1 MIEIPA
7 GWIMS
12 RSEVTSPW
20 LVLAL
25 WSAFLGAL
33 LLRGL
38 EFSQVRS
45 ETRSE
50 SWRAHRFRSTVGSLC
65 FEEQGKDLLCPSCCI
80 FSPLFRSR

>member
-50 SWRAHRFRSTVGSLC
+50 
-65 FEEQGKDLLCPSCCI
+65 P
-80 FSPLFRSR
+80 